1 MADGGDGPDTFVR
14 CPYLGCPMVW
24 RRTRDPLQ
32 RLTARRRV
40 WSYGAAAVVMIAF
53 IAVVSVGPLL
63 SGKAEVRSVQQ
74 DDVALRQVLDLRAT
88 FAEFQL
94 FMEPFFAKLST
105 SAATFAPTDIAAG
118 SQIAET
124 AVTQTRVATATLH
137 TMGLGADAGAI
148 NAASASF
155 TNSLSALGTLIGGRP
170 LTVIASTVATERARF
185 TKATAATA
193 TAATDLQARNQTDA
207 QDTVRYL
214 DAGRVAVLVADVA
227 AAAIAVGASLVL
239 GRQLRRREYASR
251 VKTTRRSYE
260 ATLQEALDMTDT
272 EPAAYTVMTKALRE
286 SVPHLEVEMLV
297 ADSSGAHFHQTL
309 HTTEPNGTDQHP
321 GCDVVSPADCPAARR
336 GHTLIFPS
344 SQALNACPH
353 LVGRSSGEL
362 SAACVAISITGRSSG
377 VVHAMG
383 PDGTPPDENDVR
395 YLEITTR
402 RASERIAMLRAFEKS
417 ETQARTDPLTG
428 LWNRRSLENRVREL
442 TRDQTPYALAYGDL
456 DHFKILNDTH
466 GHEAGD
472 QALRLF
478 ARVLR
483 ESVRPH
489 DITARYGGEEFVIVL
504 PDSPIETAT
513 KILERLREQL
523 ALTLTSGRVPAFT
536 VSFGLASS
544 ADADTF
550 DEVVAIADQALL
562 IAKTDGRNRTVRAID
577 LDDRSVTNQ
586 NPTSNPAKA

>member
-1 MADGGDGPDTFVR
+1 
-14 CPYLGCPMVW
+14 MVW
-24 RRTRDPLQ
+24 KHARDPLR

-40 WSYGAAAVVMIAF
+40 WSYGAAAVVIIAV

-63 SGKAEVRSVQQ
+63 SGRSEVRKVQR
-74 DDVALRQVLDLRAT
+74 DDVALQQVLDLRAT
-88 FAEFQL
+88 FAAFQL
-94 FMEPFFAKLST
+94 FMEPYFAKLST
-105 SAATFAPTDIAAG
+105 TAVTFAPTDIATG
-118 SQIAET
+118 SQIAQT
-124 AVTQTRVATATLH
+124 AIAQTGVATATLRK
-137 TMGLGADAGAI
+137 MGLGADARAI
-148 NAASASF
+148 TDASSSF
-155 TNSLSALGTLIGGRP
+155 TNSLSALGTLIAGRP
-170 LTVIASTVATERARF
+170 LAVIASTVATERATF
-185 TKATAATA
+185 TKATSATA
-193 TAATDLQARNQTDA
+193 TATSDVHELSQADA
-207 QDTVRYL
+207 QQTVRYL
-214 DAGRVAVLVADVA
+214 DDGRIAVLAADFA
-227 AAAIAVGASLVL
+227 AAVLAVGAALVL
-239 GRQLRRREYASR
+239 GRQLHRREYTSR
-251 VKTTRRSYE
+251 VNTTRRSYE

-272 EPAAYTVMTKALRE
+272 EPAAYTVMTKALRQ
-286 SVPHLEVEMLV
+286 SVPHLQVEMLV
-297 ADSSGAHFHQTL
+297 ADSSGSHFHQTL
-309 HTTEPNGTDQHP
+309 HTAEATGTDQQ

-336 GHTLIFPS
+336 GHTLVFPS

-383 PDGTPPDENDVR
+383 RDGTPPDDNDVR

-442 TRDQTPYALAYGDL
+442 SRDETPYALAYGDL

-504 PDSPIETAT
+504 PDSPLETAT

-523 ALTLTSGRVPAFT
+523 ALTLTSGRLPAFT

-562 IAKTDGRNRTVRAID
+562 TAKTDGRNRTVRAID
-577 LDDRSVTNQ
+577 LKRRSNTDRDQ
-586 NPTSNPAKA
+586 TSNAGTAERAAPTGSHRNSSRSATPPT